1 MEQQEIFAGFEAAS
15 DQVIQLLHHGA
26 TLSESQQLQIKH
38 TIEVLRLTY
47 EEWAKCVRVE
57 KSSEHVQKPSEPVS
71 TPPLATITN
80 SAVNPA

>member
-1 MEQQEIFAGFEAAS
+1 LEEQEIFASFEAAN

-47 EEWAKCVRVE
+47 DNWTKIVRVE
-57 KSSEHVQKPSEPVS
+57 KSSEPVQKPSEHISP
-71 TPPLATITN
+71 PPLATQ
-80 SAVNPA
+80 